1 MHPKT
6 SVRQPV
12 IAGARRQHLSELL
25 RKWRRQPRKRSPLLF
40 WTLLSFAL
48 MSDGGLLFLMSG
60 LLDVWES
67 VCPAGDSTVWEWLT
81 WEGLPTRHGPA
92 LLPLYSSLVAVC
104 FFTAAAVM
112 RLRWPLW
119 RRRLL
124 LVGLLSGFAS
134 LTWSAS
140 FLGQAFQEGV
150 PPIYDGIQGMLWTAA
165 VVMGLGLILAV
176 LFRDAFLAFVA
187 AVSASIGFLAAN
199 CWPLAFTEAWPS
211 LPHEIADDTCLRMQ
225 VLILLSAYAALA
237 LAWGTAA
244 LTLVRILLDE
254 PSSERLR
261 RLATLCLW
269 PIRLG
274 VLLLA
279 ASALLDGWRLLDRG
293 FAWHGWSVQAVGT
306 LLVLPSCVA
315 LVYAQRRGGMPPLRL
330 LTTVVLGLASLA
342 MMWQST
348 MLWESGDLHIG
359 SAGAAEAAII
369 LAGLLPLS
377 LTTHAALRYYFGK
390 RRILEV

>member
-40 WTLLSFAL
+40 WTLLSLAL
-48 MSDGGLLFLMSG
+48 MSDGGLLFLTPG

-67 VCPAGDSTVWEWLT
+67 VSPAGDSPVWERLT
-81 WEGLPTRHGPA
+81 WESLPTEHGPA
-92 LLPLYSSLVAVC
+92 LPALCSSLMAL
-104 FFTAAAVM
+104 FFFAAAATM
-112 RLRWPLW
+112 RMRWPLW

-124 LVGLLSGFAS
+124 LMGLLSGLVS
-134 LTWSAS
+134 LGWSAS
-140 FLGQAFQEGV
+140 LLGQAVRAGL
-150 PPIYDGIQGMLWTAA
+150 PPIYDGSQGMLWTASLVMA
-165 VVMGLGLILAV
+165 MGLLFAV

-187 AVSASIGFLAAN
+187 AVPASIGFLAAN
-199 CWPLAFTEAWPS
+199 CWPLAFAEAWPT
-211 LPHEIADDTCLRMQ
+211 LPQEGVDNICLRMQ
-225 VLILLSAYAALA
+225 VLILLSGYAALA
-237 LAWGTAA
+237 LAWSAAA

-261 RLATLCLW
+261 RLATLILW

-274 VLLLA
+274 VVLLA
-279 ASALLDGWRLLDRG
+279 ASALLDGWRVLDQG
-293 FAWHGWSVQAVGT
+293 FAWHGWNLQGVGT
-306 LLVLPSCVA
+306 LLVLPGCTA
-315 LVYAQRRGGMPPLRL
+315 LVYAQRRGGMPPFRF
-330 LTTVVLGLASLA
+330 LTTVVLGLPSLA
-342 MMWQST
+342 MMWQSAVF
-348 MLWESGDLHIG
+348 WEMGDLHIG
-359 SAGAAEAAII
+359 SPGAMEVAVY

>member
-1 MHPKT
+1 MPPKT

-12 IAGARRQHLSELL
+12 IAGARRQDLSELL

-40 WTLLSFAL
+40 WTLLSLAL
-48 MSDGGLLFLMSG
+48 MSDGGLLFLTSG

-67 VCPAGDSTVWEWLT
+67 VSPAGDSPVWERLT
-81 WEGLPTRHGPA
+81 WEALPAEHGPA
-92 LLPLYSSLVAVC
+92 LPALCSSLLAVL
-104 FFTAAAVM
+104 FFAAAAVM
-112 RLRWPLW
+112 KLRWPLW

-124 LVGLLSGFAS
+124 LVGLLSGFVS
-134 LTWSAS
+134 FVWSAAP
-140 FLGQAFQEGV
+140 LGQAVHGGV
-150 PPIYDGIQGMLWTAA
+150 PPIHDGSQGMLWMAT
-165 VVMGLGLILAV
+165 VVMGLGLFLAV

-187 AVSASIGFLAAN
+187 AVSSSIGFLAAN
-199 CWPLAFTEAWPS
+199 CWPLVFAEAWPS
-211 LPHEIADDTCLRMQ
+211 LPQECTDDTRLRVQ
-225 VLILLSAYAALA
+225 VLMLLSAYAALA

-261 RLATLCLW
+261 RLAALCLW

-279 ASALLDGWRLLDRG
+279 ASALLDGWRLLDQG
-293 FAWHGWSVQAVGT
+293 FAWHGWNVQGGGT
-306 LLVLPSCVA
+306 LLVFPGCAA
-315 LVYAQRRGGMPPLRL
+315 LVFAQRREGMPPLRL
-330 LTTVVLGLASLA
+330 LATVVLGLASLA
-342 MMWQST
+342 IMWQST
-348 MLWESGDLHIG
+348 MLWESGDLYRG
-359 SAGAAEAAII
+359 SAGAAENTIF